1 LEIPRRK
8 ADDYPRLFTLNNAK
22 ILGFEP
28 AHDPNQDHIRN
39 SGAWGTNPLKY
50 LGGPQIFY
58 KFDGFDLTDK
68 GLWGRPAGG
77 HLFQGA
83 QLQPELC
90 AIRYQNRHS
99 KKGTTAGIYGSLGS

>member
-28 AHDPNQDHIRN
+28 AHDPNQDHIGK
-39 SGAWGTNPLKY
+39 SCAWGPHPLKH
-50 LGGPQIFY
+50 LGGPQIFN

-68 GLWGRPAGG
+68 GIWRWSAGG

-83 QLQPELC
+83 
-90 AIRYQNRHS
+90 
-99 KKGTTAGIYGSLGS
+99 